1 MPQEL
6 DRRLSRDPVALVGLA
21 GMFPKARDLRA
32 FWDNIVAGRDCTE
45 EVPPA
50 WWEPEDYYDPDPFA
64 PDKTYGRRGGFLTPV
79 TFDPMEFGMPP
90 KTLDSTG
97 LVQLLS
103 LVVARDVLRD
113 GACGRDGWYDPG
125 RTGVV
130 LGVCGTN
137 TTLMPLAARLLAPLL
152 VKAMRARGLAEE
164 EARRAARD
172 YLQELPPW
180 TEDSFPGILG
190 NVVSG
195 RVANRL
201 DLRAANHTVDAAC
214 ASSLAAVRAAVDEL
228 VCRRADLMITGGC
241 DADNSIVSF
250 MCFSKTPAL
259 SFSGRVRPFDA
270 AADGTLIGE
279 GIGMLALKRLADA
292 ERDGDRVYA
301 VLRGLGSSSD
311 GVARSI
317 YAPSKDGQLTA
328 LRRAYDDAGCP
339 PDSVELV
346 EAHGTGTPT
355 GDEVEV
361 TALNEFMKASGD
373 SRHVAVGSIKSQVGH
388 TKAAAGAAGM
398 IKAAL
403 ALHHRLLPPTV
414 NVESP
419 APAVTP
425 DGAVYV
431 NTTARPWVRDPG
443 RPVRRA
449 GVSAFGFGG
458 VNYHAVLEE
467 YQGGMREERVLHL
480 VPRACLWHAPTPG
493 ELLSLLEAGVDP
505 AEGGTVPQE
514 HARLG
519 FVAADDEQRAHLLA
533 AAVERL
539 RTNGAEEESWRLAE
553 GVHYRRRALPAGTK
567 AAALFTGQGNQYP
580 EMGLRALLAVPPLR
594 AAFDKANALSPP
606 GDTLAR
612 TVFPPPGDKDTAR
625 AARERLNRTSY
636 AQSAIGAL
644 AAGQYRFLREL
655 GFAPDGV
662 LGHSFGELT
671 ALWAAG
677 VLDDGAFRRLAWA
690 RGRAM
695 EERPEAGSDAG
706 AMAVVRAAD
715 EAVAGI
721 LADHPELSVCTRNA
735 PDEQVVGGPTGAVER
750 FVTHC
755 LREGVPAKRL
765 PVAAAFHTPLV
776 EHATRPLADACAQVD
791 FAAPEVPVYAGAA
804 GARYGQ
810 GPDADRRTL
819 VGQLLRPVDFAGRL
833 RQMRADG
840 FGVFV
845 EFGPRSTLTRLVE
858 STLGA
863 DAVVAVPCDRGEK
876 GPDSAAVLKEA
887 ALRLAVLGL
896 PVAGINR
903 YDAPAPEERPA
914 PSAVARLLEGPNF
927 AVKARQERL
936 RQGEGR
942 AGVPAT
948 GPLVPTAG
956 QVVPAADG
964 MAAPAGTDPLS
975 RAAADHLAAHVRYL
989 DGQLATQRELRELLR
1004 SRTGN
1009 GQGLDAALAMTV
1021 GAITEHSLAVGE
1033 AHTRAGEVVAEIL
1046 GGTGAAAGT
1055 PAAAGAPPVL
1065 PVTNGRVDA
1074 DLGSGAVPVPG
1085 APPLVT
1091 DAAEATNTAERALA
1105 AAGTPGTGPEENDR
1119 SALAALMAG
1128 DRMLDSPVQ
1137 ELSDIDPMEAE
1148 QVLRQIVA
1156 DKTGYDVGM
1165 LEPDMYIQ
1173 EDLGIDSLK
1182 QVEIGAEVWRRYPV
1196 IKREELFRFS
1206 EARTVGDLSTML
1218 KELFTSPRSGLRHT
1232 GGVPLGRAYVS
1243 LRPLPPVDVLAG
1255 VHHEQPC
1262 ALMLD
1267 DGGELCA
1274 ALGQALDGRGWS
1286 VLRLTVPGV
1295 PAGGPDARPL
1305 DSWSDG
1311 ELRDRVAEAL
1321 GKASRID
1328 LCLLPVSRSRITS
1341 ADEAVARLT
1350 HGLLFAKRARAL
1362 LLDAARAGRRAA
1374 FVTVTQLDGSSGY
1387 AGAGGEPVA
1396 ALAGGL
1402 AGLVKSVALEA
1413 YPVFCRALDLAPDMA
1428 PDAVGEALLEEIA
1441 DVATDVLEVGRDGRH
1456 RRTPALSDT
1465 PQRLLPHAPGGPP
1478 RLTED
1483 DTLLV
1488 TGGASGITAWCLDAL
1503 AEDHRC
1509 GYVLMGRRPGEDD
1522 GVRSALE
1529 ALRSRGVRAEYIS
1542 ADVRDAGAVRAA
1554 LAPYADRITGVLH
1567 AAGVLG
1573 DRPLAEMTAES
1584 AAPVI
1589 ATKLSGLQHV
1599 LDALG
1604 AERLRHLVVFASVA
1618 GLWGNVRQADY
1629 ALANEAMVRHVC
1641 AMQAAYP
1648 ALRATPVV
1656 WGPWEGGMAE
1666 GVHRLFAEAGVPVLS
1681 REAGTAYFR
1690 DLMGPEHPAGEVT
1703 VVGPV
1708 APWLSRAH
1716 SLPAEGLTAVRS
1728 LTGLEDEPMLRDHR
1742 VAGHPLVPM
1751 TGLLGA
1757 VLHTVERARGG
1768 IMPAV
1773 RCQDLRIVRGLYLDG
1788 HHPRTVG
1795 FHLVPAEQG
1804 DADADAGVVRAR
1816 MHHADGKDGQTHVEV
1831 LVECAE
1837 EPGEAPRLD
1846 LPRYEPTGTPHPCYT
1861 ERTIFHGP
1869 SLAGLRDVLEE
1880 DAERLV
1886 LSARLRDPAFASGAY
1901 AGRLFSP
1908 ALSDLLLQGA
1918 ALITHRIKG
1927 SGGIPVSAERVDLY
1941 APLPDDEPFVVVAE
1955 AGRTSVLDTYCTV
1968 TACEPGGRVL
1978 QKWTGLRMLDVNEV
1992 QAVRLLTSSVSTS
2005 TAAVTGRTG
2014 TG

>member
-1 MPQEL
+1 MPQEF
-6 DRRLSRDPVALVGLA
+6 DRRLSRDPVAIVGLA
-21 GMFPKARDLRA
+21 GMFPKARDVRA

-50 WWEPEDYYDPDPFA
+50 WWDPEDFYDPDPFA

-79 TFDPMEFGMPP
+79 RFDPMAFGMPP

-103 LVVARDVLRD
+103 LMVAREVLND
-113 GACGRDGWYDPG
+113 GACGRDNWYDPG

-152 VKAMRARGLAEE
+152 VKAIRSRGVAEE
-164 EARRAARD
+164 EAQQAARD
-172 YLQELPPW
+172 YLHELPAW

-190 NVVSG
+190 NVVAG
-195 RVANRL
+195 RIANRL

-270 AADGTLIGE
+270 EADGTLIGE

-311 GVARSI
+311 GVAKSI
-317 YAPSKDGQLTA
+317 YAPSKDGQSVA
-328 LRRAYDDAGCP
+328 LRRAYEDAGCP

-361 TALNEFMKASGD
+361 TTLNELMGVPGD

-403 ALHHRLLPPTV
+403 ALHHKVLPPTV

-419 APAVTP
+419 APVVTA

-431 NTTARPWVRDPG
+431 NTIARPWVRDPG

-467 YQGGMREERVLHL
+467 HHGGGRQESALHS
-480 VPRACLWHAPTPG
+480 VPRACLWHAPEPG
-493 ELLSLLEAGVDP
+493 RLLSLLEGGADP
-505 AEGGTVPQE
+505 AEDGHVPPD

-519 FVAADDEQRAHLLA
+519 FVAADDEHRARLLA

-539 RTNGAEEESWRLAE
+539 RTSSADEESWRLAE
-553 GVHYRRRALPAGTK
+553 GVHYRRKALTAGTK
-567 AAALFTGQGNQYP
+567 VAALFTGQGNQYLD
-580 EMGLRALLAVPPLR
+580 MGLRALLAVPPLR
-594 AAFDKANALSPP
+594 DAFDEANALFPP
-606 GDTLAR
+606 GETLAR
-612 TVFPPPGDKDTAR
+612 TVFPPPGDEDTSR

-636 AQSAIGAL
+636 AQPAIGAL

-677 VLDDGAFRRLAWA
+677 VLGDDAFRSLARA

-695 EERPEAGSDAG
+695 EERPEAGSDPG
-706 AMAVVRAAD
+706 AMAVVRAEDGTITAL
-715 EAVAGI
+715 
-721 LADHPELSVCTRNA
+721 LAAHPEVAVCNRNA
-735 PDEQVVGGPTGAVER
+735 PDEQVVGGPTEAVER
-750 FVTHC
+750 FMSRC
-755 LREGVPAKRL
+755 AEQGVPAKRL

-776 EHATRPLADACAQVD
+776 GHAVRPFAEACARMD
-791 FAAPEVPVYAGAA
+791 FAAPAVPVYAGAA

-810 GPDADRRTL
+810 GPEADRRTL
-819 VGQLLRPVDFAGRL
+819 AEQLLQPVDFVERL
-833 RQMRADG
+833 QQLRADG

-845 EFGPRSTLTRLVE
+845 EFGPGSTLTRLVE
-858 STLGA
+858 RTLGA

-887 ALRLAVLGL
+887 ALRLAVLGR

-903 YDAPAPEERPA
+903 YDAPAPAEQPP
-914 PSAVARLLEGPNF
+914 PSAVSRVLEGPNF
-927 AVKARQERL
+927 ALKARQERL
-936 RQGEGR
+936 RQQEDRPVTRPFVHAAG
-942 AGVPAT
+942 GVPASS
-948 GPLVPTAG
+948 A
-956 QVVPAADG
+956 AAD
-964 MAAPAGTDPLS
+964 PLA

-989 DGQLATQRELRELLR
+989 DGQLATQRELVELLR

-1009 GQGLDAALAMTV
+1009 GHGPDAALATTV

-1033 AHTRAGEVVAEIL
+1033 AHIRAGEVVAELL
-1046 GGTGAAAGT
+1046 GGTGTT
-1055 PAAAGAPPVL
+1055 PAASVAPPVL
-1065 PVTNGRVDA
+1065 RTANGRA
-1074 DLGSGAVPVPG
+1074 DGVEAPERTLAVEGKPGTDRTPDTGGSPG
-1085 APPLVT
+1085 T
-1091 DAAEATNTAERALA
+1091 GGR
-1105 AAGTPGTGPEENDR
+1105 PGTGPEEDDR
-1119 SALAALMAG
+1119 SALAALMAD
-1128 DRMLDSPVQ
+1128 DRMLDTPLQ
-1137 ELSDIDPMEAE
+1137 DITDVDPEEAE
-1148 QVLRQIVA
+1148 RVVRQIVA
-1156 DKTGYDVGM
+1156 DKTGYDVSM
-1165 LEPDMYIQ
+1165 LEPDMHIQ

-1218 KELFTSPRSGLRHT
+1218 KELFTSPRSGLRHS
-1232 GGVPLGRAYVS
+1232 GGVPLGQAYVS
-1243 LRPLPPVDVLAG
+1243 LRTLPPVDVLTG

-1274 ALGQALDGRGWS
+1274 GLGRALAGRGWS
-1286 VLRLTVPGV
+1286 VRRLTAPGV
-1295 PAGGPDARPL
+1295 PAGDRGTHLL
-1305 DSWSDG
+1305 DGWSEG
-1311 ELRDRVAEAL
+1311 ELRDRLAEAL
-1321 GKASRID
+1321 SEAGRID
-1328 LCLLPVSRSRITS
+1328 LCLLPLSRSRTTNV
-1341 ADEAVARLT
+1341 DEAVNRLT
-1350 HGLLFAKRARAL
+1350 HGLLFAKRARAVL
-1362 LLDAARAGRRAA
+1362 LEAAREGRRAA
-1374 FVTVTQLDGSSGY
+1374 FITVTQLDGCLGY
-1387 AGAGGEPVA
+1387 AGSGGDPVA

-1402 AGLVKSVALEA
+1402 AGLVKSAALEA
-1413 YPVFCRALDLAPDMA
+1413 APVFCRALDFAPDMA
-1428 PDAVGEALLEEIA
+1428 PDTVGEALLEEIA
-1441 DVATDVLEVGRDGRH
+1441 DVATDVLEVGRDGQH
-1456 RRTPALSDT
+1456 RRTPALSVH
-1465 PQRLLPHAPGGPP
+1465 PQRLLPHGPGDPAG
-1478 RLTED
+1478 LTED

-1488 TGGASGITAWCLDAL
+1488 TGGAGGITAWCLEAL

-1509 GYVLMGRRPGEDD
+1509 GYVIMGRRPEEDD
-1522 GVRSALE
+1522 GVRPALE
-1529 ALRSRGVRAEYIS
+1529 ALRSRGVRADYVS
-1542 ADVRDAGAVRAA
+1542 ADVQDATAVRTA
-1554 LAPYADRITGVLH
+1554 LAPHADRITGVLH

-1573 DRPLAEMTAES
+1573 DRPLTEMTAES
-1584 AAPVI
+1584 TAPVI
-1589 ATKLSGLQHV
+1589 GTKLSGLQHL

-1604 AERLRHLVVFASVA
+1604 PERLRHLVVFASVA

-1629 ALANEAMVRHVC
+1629 ALANEGMIRHVC
-1641 AMQAAYP
+1641 AMQTAYP
-1648 ALRATPVV
+1648 ALRAAPIV

-1666 GVHRLFAEAGVPVLS
+1666 AVHRLYSQAGVPVLS

-1690 DLMGPEHPAGEVT
+1690 GLMGPGHPGGEVT
-1703 VVGPV
+1703 VVGPT
-1708 APWLSRAH
+1708 APWLRRSDA
-1716 SLPAEGLTAVRS
+1716 LPAEGLTAVRS
-1728 LTGLEDEPMLRDHR
+1728 LTGLEDEPMLGDHR
-1742 VAGHPLVPM
+1742 LAGHPLVPM

-1757 VLHTVERARGG
+1757 VLHTVERAQGG
-1768 IMPAV
+1768 SLTAV
-1773 RCQDLRIVRGLYLDG
+1773 RCRDVRIVRGLYLDG
-1788 HHPRTVG
+1788 HHPRAVC
-1795 FHLVPAEQG
+1795 FHLAPDEQ
-1804 DADADAGVVRAR
+1804 ADAVRVRMANAG
-1816 MHHADGKDGQTHVEV
+1816 GKDGRTSFEGVV
-1831 LVECAE
+1831 VCAE

-1846 LPRYEPTGTPHPCYT
+1846 LPPYEPTGTPHPCYT

-1880 DAERLV
+1880 SSERLV
-1886 LSARLRDPAFASGAY
+1886 LSARLRDPAFACGAY
-1901 AGRLFSP
+1901 AGQLFSP

-1927 SGGIPVSAERVDLY
+1927 SGGIPVSAEHVELY
-1941 APLPDDEPFVVVAE
+1941 APLPDDEPFVVIAE
-1955 AGRTSVLDTYCTV
+1955 VVKTSVLDTHCTV

-1978 QKWTGLRMLDVNEV
+1978 QKWTKLRMLDVNEA
-1992 QAVRLLTSSVSTS
+1992 QAGRLVATYLSSQ
-2005 TAAVTGRTG
+2005 AAVSRTG

>member
-6 DRRLSRDPVALVGLA
+6 DRRLSRDPVAIVGLA
-21 GMFPKARDLRA
+21 GMFPKARDVRA

-50 WWEPEDYYDPDPFA
+50 WWELEDYYDPDPFA

-79 TFDPMEFGMPP
+79 RFDPMEFGMPP

-103 LVVARDVLRD
+103 LVVAREVLRD
-113 GACGRDGWYDPG
+113 GAHGRDGWYDPH

-152 VKAMRARGLAEE
+152 VKAMRARGSAEE
-164 EARRAARD
+164 EARQAARD
-172 YLQELPPW
+172 YLRELPPW

-228 VCRRADLMITGGC
+228 ICRRADLVITGGC

-270 AADGTLIGE
+270 EADGTLIGE

-311 GVARSI
+311 GVAKSI
-317 YAPSKDGQLTA
+317 YAPSKEGQLTA

-361 TALNEFMKASGD
+361 TALNELMGVPGD

-388 TKAAAGAAGM
+388 TKAAAGAAGL

-403 ALHHRLLPPTV
+403 ALHHKVLPPTV
-414 NVESP
+414 NVSSP
-419 APAVTP
+419 APAVTA

-467 YQGGMREERVLHL
+467 HHAGMAQERAAHL
-480 VPRACLWHAPTPG
+480 VPRACLWHAPDPG
-493 ELLSLLEAGVDP
+493 ELRSLLEAGAEP
-505 AEGGTVPQE
+505 AEGGHVPPE

-519 FVAADDEQRAHLLA
+519 FVAADEEHRACLLA
-533 AAVERL
+533 AAIDRL
-539 RTNGAEEESWRLAE
+539 RTCGAEEESWRLPE
-553 GVHYRRRALPAGTK
+553 GVHYRRTALPAGTK
-567 AAALFTGQGNQYP
+567 VAALFTGQGNQYP

-594 AAFDKANALSPP
+594 AAFDEANALSPP
-606 GDTLAR
+606 GDTMAR

-636 AQSAIGAL
+636 AQPAIGAL

-677 VLDDGAFRRLAWA
+677 VLGDDAFLSLARA

-695 EERPEAGSDAG
+695 EERPEVGSDPG

-715 EAVAGI
+715 GTVADL
-721 LADHPELSVCTRNA
+721 LAAHPELSVCNRNA
-735 PDEQVVGGPTGAVER
+735 PDEQVVGGRTDAVER

-776 EHATRPLADACAQVD
+776 GHAARPFAEACARVD
-791 FAAPEVPVYAGAA
+791 FAAPQVPVHAGAA
-804 GARYGQ
+804 GAAYGR
-810 GPDADRRTL
+810 GADADRRTL
-819 VGQLLRPVDFAGRL
+819 VEQLLRPVDFAEAL
-833 RQMRADG
+833 RRMRADG

-845 EFGPRSTLTRLVE
+845 EFGPGSTLTRLVE
-858 STLGA
+858 RTLDA
-863 DAVVAVPCDRGEK
+863 DAVVAVPCDRGEG
-876 GPDSAAVLKEA
+876 GPDGAAVLKEA

-903 YDAPAPEERPA
+903 YDAPAPDERPA
-914 PSAVARLLEGPNF
+914 PSAVARVLEGPNF
-927 AVKARQERL
+927 ALRAREERF
-936 RQGEGR
+936 RQREGR
-942 AGVPAT
+942 LGGPASGPLLPIADGVPA
-948 GPLVPTAG
+948 PAG
-956 QVVPAADG
+956 
-964 MAAPAGTDPLS
+964 AAPDPLA

-989 DGQLATQRELRELLR
+989 DGQLATQRELVELLR
-1004 SRTGN
+1004 SRTSG
-1009 GQGLDAALAMTV
+1009 GQGPDAALAATV

-1033 AHTRAGEVVAEIL
+1033 AHTRAGEVVAELL
-1046 GGTGAAAGT
+1046 GGPGAAPTAS
-1055 PAAAGAPPVL
+1055 PAPPV
-1065 PVTNGRVDA
+1065 TGGRAVPPP
-1074 DLGSGAVPVPG
+1074 GSGAVP
-1085 APPLVT
+1085 PPAA
-1091 DAAEATNTAERALA
+1091 DAMERAPA
-1105 AAGTPGTGPEENDR
+1105 VDGTPGTGPQEDDR
-1119 SALAALMAG
+1119 SALAALMAD
-1128 DRMLDSPVQ
+1128 DRTLHGPVRDI
-1137 ELSDIDPMEAE
+1137 SDIDPVEVE

-1232 GGVPLGRAYVS
+1232 GGVPLGQAYVS
-1243 LRPLPPVDVLAG
+1243 LRTLPPVDVLTG
-1255 VHHEQPC
+1255 VHDEQPC

-1274 ALGQALDGRGWS
+1274 ALGRALAGRGWS
-1286 VLRLTVPGV
+1286 VRRLTTPGV
-1295 PAGGPDARPL
+1295 PADGRDAHPL
-1305 DSWSDG
+1305 DGWSDG

-1321 GKASRID
+1321 GEVSRID
-1328 LCLLPVSRSRITS
+1328 LCLLPLSRSRITN
-1341 ADEAVARLT
+1341 ADEAVNRLT
-1350 HGLLFAKRARAL
+1350 HGLLFAKRARAVL
-1362 LLDAARAGRRAA
+1362 LEAARTGRRAA
-1374 FVTVTQLDGSSGY
+1374 FVTVTQLDGALGY
-1387 AGAGGEPVA
+1387 AGSGAEPVA
-1396 ALAGGL
+1396 ALAGGM
-1402 AGLVKSVALEA
+1402 AGLVKSVALESS
-1413 YPVFCRALDLAPDMA
+1413 PVFCRALDLAPDMA

-1456 RRTPALSDT
+1456 RRTPALSDG

-1478 RLTED
+1478 GLTED

-1488 TGGASGITAWCLDAL
+1488 TGGASGITAWCLEAL
-1503 AEDHRC
+1503 TEDHRC
-1509 GYVLMGRRPGEDD
+1509 GYVLMGRRPGTDD
-1522 GVRSALE
+1522 GVRQTLE
-1529 ALRSRGVRAEYIS
+1529 TLRSRGVRADYVS
-1542 ADVRDAGAVRAA
+1542 ADVRDAAAVRAA
-1554 LAPYADRITGVLH
+1554 LEPHTGRITGVLH

-1589 ATKLSGLQHV
+1589 GAKLSGLQHV
-1599 LDALG
+1599 LDAVG
-1604 AERLRHLVVFASVA
+1604 PERLRHLVVFASVA

-1629 ALANEAMVRHVC
+1629 ALANEAMVRHAC
-1641 AMQAAYP
+1641 AAQAAYP

-1666 GVHRLFAEAGVPVLS
+1666 GVHRLFTEAGVPVLS
-1681 REAGTAYFR
+1681 RAAGTAYFR
-1690 DLMGPEHPAGEVT
+1690 GLMGPEHPSGEVT

-1708 APWLSRAH
+1708 APWLCRKDD
-1716 SLPAEGLTAVRS
+1716 LPPEGLTAVRS
-1728 LTGLEDEPMLRDHR
+1728 LTGLEDEPMLRDHS

-1751 TGLLGA
+1751 TALLGG
-1757 VLHTVERARGG
+1757 VLHTLERARGG
-1768 IMPAV
+1768 GPPAV
-1773 RCQDLRIVRGLYLDG
+1773 RCLDLRIVRGLYLDG
-1788 HHPRTVG
+1788 HHPRAVC
-1795 FHLVPAEQG
+1795 FRLVPDEQ
-1804 DADADAGVVRAR
+1804 ADAVRAR
-1816 MHHADGKDGQTHVEV
+1816 MHNADGTGGQTHFEA
-1831 LVECAE
+1831 LVVCAD
-1837 EPGEAPRLD
+1837 EPGEAPRLT

-1869 SLAGLRDVLEE
+1869 SLAGLWDVLEE

-1901 AGRLFSP
+1901 AGQLFSP

-1918 ALITHRIKG
+1918 ALVTHRLKG

-1955 AGRTSVLDTYCTV
+1955 ADRTSVLDTYCTV

-1978 QKWTGLRMLDVNEV
+1978 QKWTGLRMLDVNDV
-1992 QAVRLLTSSVSTS
+1992 QAIRLLTTYVSSH
-2005 TAAVTGRTG
+2005 AASGRTG

>member
-1 MPQEL
+1 MLEEP
-6 DRRLSRDPVALVGLA
+6 DRRLSRDPVAIVGMA
-21 GMFPKARDLRA
+21 GMFPKAPDLRA
-32 FWDNIVAGRDCTE
+32 FWGNIVAGRDCTE
-45 EVPPA
+45 EVPSA
-50 WWEPEDYYDPDPFA
+50 WWELEDYYDPDPFA
-64 PDKTYGRRGGFLTPV
+64 PDRTYGRRGGFLTPV
-79 TFDPMEFGMPP
+79 RFDPMEFGLPP
-90 KTLDSTG
+90 KSLDSTG

-103 LVVARDVLRD
+103 LVVAREVLRD
-113 GACGRDGWYDPG
+113 GARGRNGWYDPR

-152 VKAMRARGLAEE
+152 VKAMRARGIAEE
-164 EARRAARD
+164 DARQAACD
-172 YLQELPPW
+172 YVRELPPW

-241 DADNSIVSF
+241 DADNSIISF

-270 AADGTLIGE
+270 EADGTLIGE

-292 ERDGDRVYA
+292 RHDGDRVYA

-311 GVARSI
+311 GVAKSI

-361 TALNEFMKASGD
+361 TALNEIMGVPGD

-388 TKAAAGAAGM
+388 AKAAAGAAGL

-403 ALHHRLLPPTV
+403 ALHHKVLPPTI
-414 NVESP
+414 NVASP

-425 DGAVYV
+425 HGAVYV

-443 RPVRRA
+443 RSVRRA

-467 YQGGMREERVLHL
+467 HHAGIPQEHVLHP
-480 VPRACLWHAPTPG
+480 VPRACLWHAPDPG
-493 ELLSLLEAGVDP
+493 ELLSLLEAGTEP
-505 AEGGTVPQE
+505 AESSGVPPE

-519 FVAADDEQRAHLLA
+519 FIAADEEHRGRLLA
-533 AAVERL
+533 TAIERL
-539 RTNGAEEESWRLAE
+539 RTRGAQEESWGLPE
-553 GVHYRRRALPAGTK
+553 GVHYRRTALPAGTK
-567 AAALFTGQGNQYP
+567 VAALFTGQGNQYP
-580 EMGLRALLAVPPLR
+580 EMGLRALLAIPPLR
-594 AAFDKANALSPP
+594 AAFDEANTLSPP

-612 TVFPPPGDKDTAR
+612 TVFPPPGDKDTAH
-625 AARERLNRTSY
+625 AARERLNRTPY
-636 AQSAIGAL
+636 AQPAIGAL

-677 VLDDGAFRRLAWA
+677 ALDDDAFRALARA

-695 EERPEAGSDAG
+695 EERPEAGSDPG

-715 EAVAGI
+715 ETVAGI
-721 LADHPELSVCTRNA
+721 LAAHPELSVCNRNA
-735 PDEQVVGGPTGAVER
+735 PDEQVVGGRTDVVER

-755 LREGVPAKRL
+755 LQEGVPAKRL

-776 EHATRPLADACAQVD
+776 DHATRPFTDACAQVD
-791 FAAPEVPVYAGAA
+791 FAAPQVPVFAGAA

-810 GPDADRRTL
+810 GPEADRLTL
-819 VGQLLRPVDFAGRL
+819 VGQLLRPVDFVERL
-833 RQMRADG
+833 RQIRADG

-845 EFGPRSTLTRLVE
+845 EFGPGSTLTRLVKR
-858 STLGA
+858 TLGA
-863 DAVVAVPCDRGEK
+863 DAVVAVPCDRGEN

-896 PVAGINR
+896 PVVGINR
-903 YDAPAPEERPA
+903 YDAPAPEECPA

-927 AVKARQERL
+927 ALKARQERF
-936 RQGEGR
+936 RQVEGR
-942 AGVPAT
+942 AGVPAAELLM
-948 GPLVPTAG
+948 PPADSVP
-956 QVVPAADG
+956 
-964 MAAPAGTDPLS
+964 APAGTGPDPLA

-989 DGQLATQRELRELLR
+989 DGQLATQRELVELLR
-1004 SRTGN
+1004 SRTSN
-1009 GQGLDAALAMTV
+1009 GQGPDAALAATV

-1033 AHTRAGEVVAEIL
+1033 AHTRAGEVVAELL
-1046 GGTGAAAGT
+1046 GGTGAAAG
-1055 PAAAGAPPVL
+1055 APPVQ
-1065 PVTNGRVDA
+1065 PMPNGQADA
-1074 DLGSGAVPVPG
+1074 APGAVPVPG

-1091 DAAEATNTAERALA
+1091 DTADATNAAERAPA
-1105 AAGTPGTGPEENDR
+1105 VDGTPGTGPEENDR
-1119 SALAALMAG
+1119 SALAALMAD
-1128 DRMLDSPVQ
+1128 DRMLHRPVQ
-1137 ELSDIDPMEAE
+1137 ELSDIDPVEAE

-1165 LEPDMYIQ
+1165 LEPDMHIQ

-1218 KELFTSPRSGLRHT
+1218 KELFSSPRSGLRHT

-1243 LRPLPPVDVLAG
+1243 LRTLPPVDVLTGA
-1255 VHHEQPC
+1255 HHEQPR
-1262 ALMLD
+1262 ALMID

-1274 ALGQALDGRGWS
+1274 ALGQALTGRGWS

-1295 PAGGPDARPL
+1295 PAGGPDTQPL

-1321 GKASRID
+1321 SKASRID
-1328 LCLLPVSRSRITS
+1328 LCLLPLSRSRITN
-1341 ADEAVARLT
+1341 AGEAVGRLT

-1362 LLDAARAGRRAA
+1362 LLDTARTGRRAA
-1374 FVTVTQLDGSSGY
+1374 FVTVTQLDGFSGY

-1402 AGLVKSVALEA
+1402 AGLVKSFALEA
-1413 YPVFCRALDLAPDMA
+1413 SQVFCRALDLAPDMA
-1428 PDAVGEALLEEIA
+1428 PDAAGEALLEEIA

-1456 RRTPALSDT
+1456 RRTPTLSDA

-1488 TGGASGITAWCLDAL
+1488 TGGANGITAWCLEAL

-1529 ALRSRGVRAEYIS
+1529 ALRSHGVQADYVS
-1542 ADVRDAGAVRAA
+1542 ADVRDATAVRAA
-1554 LAPYADRITGVLH
+1554 LAPHADRITGVLH

-1604 AERLRHLVVFASVA
+1604 PERLRHLVVFASVA

-1641 AMQAAYP
+1641 ATQAAYP
-1648 ALRATPVV
+1648 ALRVTPVV

-1666 GVHRLFAEAGVPVLS
+1666 GVHRLFTEAGVPVLS

-1690 DLMGPEHPAGEVT
+1690 GLMGPEHLTGEVT

-1708 APWLSRAH
+1708 APWLRRTD

-1757 VLHTVERARGG
+1757 VLHTVERARGSG
-1768 IMPAV
+1768 LPVV
-1773 RCQDLRIVRGLYLDG
+1773 RCQDLRIARGLYLDG
-1788 HHPRTVG
+1788 HHPRAVG
-1795 FHLVPAEQG
+1795 FHLVPDEQG
-1804 DADADAGVVRAR
+1804 DAVRAR
-1816 MHHADGKDGQTHVEV
+1816 MHHADGNESQTHFEV
-1831 LVECAE
+1831 LVVCAE

-1869 SLAGLRDVLEE
+1869 SLAGLRDVLDE

-1901 AGRLFSP
+1901 AGQLFSP

-1941 APLPDDEPFVVVAE
+1941 APLPNDESFVVVAE

-1992 QAVRLLTSSVSTS
+1992 QAVRLLTTHVSTS
-2005 TAAVTGRTG
+2005 TPATPGRTG

>member
-1 MPQEL
+1 MPQEP
-6 DRRLSRDPVALVGLA
+6 DRRLSRDPVAVVGLA
-21 GMFPKARDLRA
+21 GMFPKARDLRE

-50 WWEPEDYYDPDPFA
+50 WWELEDYYDPDPFA
-64 PDKTYGRRGGFLTPV
+64 PDKTYGRRGGFLSPV
-79 TFDPMEFGMPP
+79 RFDPLEFGMPP
-90 KTLDSTG
+90 KSLDSTG

-103 LVVARDVLRD
+103 LVVAREVLRD
-113 GACGRDGWYDPG
+113 GARGRDGWYEPG

-137 TTLMPLAARLLAPLL
+137 TTLIPLAARLLAPLM
-152 VKAMRARGLAEE
+152 VKAMRDRGAAEE
-164 EARRAARD
+164 EARLATRE
-172 YLQELPPW
+172 YLQQLPPW

-241 DADNSIVSF
+241 DADNSIISF

-270 AADGTLIGE
+270 DADGTLIGE

-301 VLRGLGSSSD
+301 VLCGLGSSSD
-311 GVARSI
+311 GVAKSI
-317 YAPSKDGQLTA
+317 YAPSKEGQLTA
-328 LRRAYDDAGCP
+328 LRRAYADAGIP

-361 TALNEFMKASGD
+361 MALNELMSTPGD
-373 SRHVAVGSIKSQVGH
+373 SRHVALGSIKSQVGH
-388 TKAAAGAAGM
+388 TKAAAGAAGL

-403 ALHHRLLPPTV
+403 ALHHKLLPPTV

-467 YQGGMREERVLHL
+467 HHGGACQERVLHL
-480 VPRACLWHAPTPG
+480 VPRACLWHAPGPG
-493 ELLSLLEAGVDP
+493 ELLSLLEAGAGP
-505 AEGGTVPQE
+505 AEDGGVPPE

-519 FVAADDEQRAHLLA
+519 FVAADEEHRARLLA
-533 AAVERL
+533 VAVERL
-539 RTNGAEEESWRLAE
+539 RTGGAEEEAWRLPE
-553 GVHYRRRALPAGTK
+553 GVHYRRTGLPAGTK

-594 AAFDKANALSPP
+594 AAFDEANALFPP
-606 GDTLAR
+606 GETLAR
-612 TVFPPPGDKDTAR
+612 TVFPPPGGKDTAR
-625 AARERLNRTSY
+625 AARERLNRTAY
-636 AQSAIGAL
+636 AQPAIGAL

-677 VLDDGAFRRLAWA
+677 VLGDDAFPALARA

-695 EERPEAGSDAG
+695 EERPEAGADPG

-715 EAVAGI
+715 GTVAEM
-721 LADHPELSVCTRNA
+721 LAEHPQLSVCNRNA
-735 PDEQVVGGPTGAVER
+735 PDEQVVGGATGAVER
-750 FVTHC
+750 FVSRC
-755 LREGVPAKRL
+755 MRQGVPAKRL

-776 EHATRPLADACAQVD
+776 EHAVRPFAEACAQVG
-791 FAAPEVPVYAGAA
+791 FAAPELPVYAGAA

-819 VGQLLRPVDFAGRL
+819 VEQLLRPVDFAERL
-833 RQMRADG
+833 RRMREDG

-845 EFGPRSTLTRLVE
+845 EFGPGSTLTRLVE
-858 STLGA
+858 RTLGA
-863 DAVVAVPCDRGEK
+863 GTVVTVPCDRGEG
-876 GPDSAAVLKEA
+876 GPDGAAVLKEA

-896 PVAGINR
+896 PVTGINR

-914 PSAVARLLEGPNF
+914 PSPVARVLEGPNF
-927 AVKARQERL
+927 ALLASQERL
-936 RQGEGR
+936 LRQGDR
-942 AGVPAT
+942 
-948 GPLVPTAG
+948 
-956 QVVPAADG
+956 QPAARPGASVDALPRP
-964 MAAPAGTDPLS
+964 AAGPDPLS

-989 DGQLATQRELRELLR
+989 DGQLATQRELVELLR
-1004 SRTGN
+1004 ARTDN
-1009 GQGLDAALAMTV
+1009 GHGPDAALAAAV
-1021 GAITEHSLAVGE
+1021 NGIVEHSLGLGE
-1033 AHTRAGEVVAEIL
+1033 AHTHAGEVVAGLL
-1046 GGTGAAAGT
+1046 GGAVPAPAADGQAAPPAGPVPVALPIVPSPAGETVPAVDET
-1055 PAAAGAPPVL
+1055 PAAGPQ
-1065 PVTNGRVDA
+1065 
-1074 DLGSGAVPVPG
+1074 
-1085 APPLVT
+1085 
-1091 DAAEATNTAERALA
+1091 EERD
-1105 AAGTPGTGPEENDR
+1105 DR
-1119 SALAALMAG
+1119 SALAEMMAQDG
-1128 DRMLDSPVQ
+1128 MFEGPVKDVS
-1137 ELSDIDPMEAE
+1137 EIDPVEVE
-1148 QVLRQIVA
+1148 QVLRGIVA
-1156 DKTGYDVGM
+1156 DKTGYDVDM
-1165 LEPDMYIQ
+1165 LEPDMRIQ

-1182 QVEIGAEVWRRYPV
+1182 QVGIGAEVWRRYPV
-1196 IKREELFRFS
+1196 IQREELFRFS

-1218 KELFTSPRSGLRHT
+1218 KELFTSSRSGLRHS
-1232 GGVPLGRAYVS
+1232 GGVPLGQAYVS
-1243 LRPLPPVDVLAG
+1243 LRTLPPVDVLAG
-1255 VHHEQPC
+1255 AHHERPC
-1262 ALMLD
+1262 ALVLD

-1274 ALGQALDGRGWS
+1274 ALGQALAGRGWS
-1286 VLRLTVPGV
+1286 VRRLTVPGV
-1295 PAGGPDARPL
+1295 PAGGQGDRPL
-1305 DSWSDG
+1305 ANWSDG
-1311 ELRDRVAEAL
+1311 ELRGRIAEILAEVP
-1321 GKASRID
+1321 RID
-1328 LCLLPVSRSRITS
+1328 LCLLPLSRTRIAT

-1350 HGLLFAKRARAL
+1350 HGLLFAKRARPA
-1362 LLDAARAGRRAA
+1362 LLDAARSGRRAA
-1374 FVTVTQLDGSSGY
+1374 FVTVTQLDGCLGY
-1387 AGAGGEPVA
+1387 AGSGGEPVA

-1402 AGLVKSVALEA
+1402 AGLVKSAALEA
-1413 YPVFCRALDLAPDMA
+1413 SPVFCRALDLAPDT
-1428 PDAVGEALLEEIA
+1428 PPEAVGEALLEEIA
-1441 DVATDVLEVGRDGRH
+1441 DAATDVLEVGRDGR
-1456 RRTPALSDT
+1456 RRCAPVLSDG
-1465 PQRLLPHAPGGPP
+1465 PERLLPHAPGRPP
-1478 RLTED
+1478 GLTED

-1488 TGGASGITAWCLDAL
+1488 TGGATGITAWCLEAL

-1509 GYVLMGRRPGEDD
+1509 GYVLMGRRPEADEA
-1522 GVRSALE
+1522 VRRALE
-1529 ALRSRGVRAEYIS
+1529 ALRSRGVRAHYVS
-1542 ADVRDAGAVRAA
+1542 ADVRDATAVRAA
-1554 LAPYADRITGVLH
+1554 LAPHADRITGVLH

-1589 ATKLSGLQHV
+1589 GTKLSGLHNV
-1599 LDALG
+1599 LAALG
-1604 AERLRHLVVFASVA
+1604 PERLRHLAVFSSVA

-1648 ALRATPVV
+1648 ALRVTPIV
-1656 WGPWEGGMAE
+1656 WGPWQGGMAE

-1681 REAGTAYFR
+1681 REAGTASFR
-1690 DLMGPEHPAGEVT
+1690 GLMGPEHPPGEVT

-1708 APWLSRAH
+1708 APWLRRTDD
-1716 SLPAEGLTAVRS
+1716 LPAEGLTAVRS
-1728 LTGLEDEPMLRDHR
+1728 LTGLEDEPMLRDHS

-1751 TGLLGA
+1751 TALLGA
-1757 VLHTVERARGG
+1757 LLHTVERARGG
-1768 IMPAV
+1768 GRPAV
-1773 RCQDLRIVRGLYLDG
+1773 GCEDLRIVRGLYLDG
-1788 HHPRTVG
+1788 RHPRSVR
-1795 FHLVPAEQG
+1795 FHVVPDER
-1804 DADADAGVVRAR
+1804 DDVFRVR
-1816 MHHADGKDGQTHVEV
+1816 MHHDADGEVEQVHCEALVVCADG
-1831 LVECAE
+1831 
-1837 EPGEAPRLD
+1837 PGEAPRLD
-1846 LPRYEPTGTPHPCYT
+1846 LPAYEPTGTPHACYA

-1869 SLAGLRDVLEE
+1869 SLAGVRDVLEE
-1880 DAERLV
+1880 DERRLV
-1886 LSARLRDPAFASGAY
+1886 LSARLRDPAFAAGAY

-1918 ALITHRIKG
+1918 ALITHRLKG
-1927 SGGIPVSAERVDLY
+1927 SGGIPVSAARADFY
-1941 APLPDDEPFVVVAE
+1941 APLPDDEPFLVVAE
-1955 AGRTSVLDTYCTV
+1955 ADRTSVLDTHCTV
-1968 TACEPGGRVL
+1968 TACDTGGRVL
-1978 QKWTGLRMLDVNEV
+1978 QRWTGLRMLDVSDA
-1992 QAVRLLTSSVSTS
+1992 QAVRLLTTYVSAGATS
-2005 TAAVTGRTG
+2005 RRTG